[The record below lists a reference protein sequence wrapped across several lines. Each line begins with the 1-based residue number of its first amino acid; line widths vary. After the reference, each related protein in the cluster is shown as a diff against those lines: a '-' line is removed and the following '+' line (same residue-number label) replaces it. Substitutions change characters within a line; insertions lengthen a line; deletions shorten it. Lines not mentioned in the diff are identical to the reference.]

1 MGKNTSLLRLAPI
14 YLHTLLNHS
23 TSFLLL
29 TLALASAC
37 ESKTATTGEANVAAK
52 TATASAINAVS
63 TDPADAPTS
72 GTAATATDEANA
84 VPAPAPSAIPAAKA
98 ADAAAIYARPQVP
111 ILCYHQIR
119 DWTARDSKGA
129 KDYIVPIAAFRAHIK
144 MLADSGY
151 HSILPDQLYAYMTT
165 GAKLPS
171 KPMMLTFDD
180 TDLDQFT
187 IARPEL
193 AKYGFKA
200 MYFVMTV
207 SLGRPH
213 YMSKAQVKQLSDEGN
228 IIGSHTWDHHNVKKY
243 QGQDWVT
250 QIEKPTRTLGDI
262 TGKKVNYFAYPF
274 GLWNEQAFPELKK
287 RGFVA
292 AFSLAE
298 KRDQQD
304 PLFTIRRIIASG
316 YWSPRTLR
324 NNIVQSF

>member
-1 MGKNTSLLRLAPI
+1 MKFSSASLLLV
-14 YLHTLLNHS
+14 
-23 TSFLLL
+23 
-29 TLALASAC
+29 ALAMAAC
-37 ESKTATTGEANVAAK
+37 DTKTATTGETANSSVTVEAAP
-52 TATASAINAVS
+52 ATAAE
-63 TDPADAPTS
+63 TS
-72 GTAATATDEANA
+72 GTQATATDEANA
-84 VPAPAPSAIPAAKA
+84 TPAPAPGSIPASKTG
-98 ADAAAIYARPQVP
+98 DAAAILARPQVP

-129 KDYIVPIAAFRAHIK
+129 KDYITPIATFKAHIK

-151 HSILPDQLYAYMTT
+151 HTISPDQLYAYMTT

-171 KPMMLTFDD
+171 KPVMLTFDD

-187 IARPEL
+187 IARPTLEQ
-193 AKYGFKA
+193 YGYKA

-213 YMSKAQVKQLSDEGN
+213 YMTKAMVKQLSDEGN
-228 IIGSHTWDHHNVKKY
+228 VIGSHTWDHHNVKKY
-243 QGQDWVT
+243 QGKDWET
-250 QIEKPTRTLGDI
+250 QIDKPTKTLEEI
-262 TGKKVNYFAYPF
+262 TGKKINYFAYPF
-274 GLWNEQAFPELKK
+274 GLWNTQAFPELKK

-316 YWSPRTLR
+316 YWTPKTLR